1 MAITGRTGASDGATD
16 RATALGLS
24 RERSEIIA
32 RLERL
37 PFTRFHFHAA
47 SILAAGTFFDA
58 FDAVSIASVLTVIF
72 TSLHIGFF
80 NAGVLISAAYVG
92 QFFGAWLFGF
102 LSEAYGRKPAFVGA
116 MLLFGLLS
124 IATAFAW
131 DFRSLAILRAIQG
144 LGLGG
149 EIPVAAALFNE
160 LLRTANRGRV
170 SVTYQVMFQW
180 GAMLTPA
187 TALLCFSL
195 FGQDAGWRVMFLIGG
210 LPAVVALYA
219 WAALPESPRWLVD
232 KSRYREADAILRR
245 IEALPRHEPLPP
257 PILKPQPE
265 PAPTRLAELFEGIYA
280 RRTVVLWMLWFCAFF
295 VTYGNAAWAPT
306 LYVRIGGL
314 TPNAALSL
322 SIVTYAINVTTMYV
336 QALLV
341 DRVGRK
347 PLLVA
352 GFAISAL
359 AALAGALAIYG
370 YSYTGWPILFG
381 VTTAMGVGTAMQT
394 ILAFSY
400 TAELYPTRMRGLGV
414 ATASSMSRLASVL
427 APSLVGAIL
436 AAQMGIDSVFAM
448 FGVIALI
455 GVAAV
460 ATMGIETKNR
470 SLEELSP

>member
-1 MAITGRTGASDGATD
+1 MAIEVRPGANDSLIDGIA
-16 RATALGLS
+16 APGLA

-37 PFTRFHFHAA
+37 PFTRFHFRAA
-47 SILAAGTFFDA
+47 SILAVGTFFDA

-80 NAGVLISAAYVG
+80 NAGVLISAGYVG

-116 MLLFGLLS
+116 MLLFGILS
-124 IATAFAW
+124 IATASAW
-131 DFRSLAILRAIQG
+131 DFRSLAVLRAIQG

-149 EIPVAAALFNE
+149 EIPVATALFNE
-160 LLRTANRGRV
+160 LLRTANRGRI

-180 GAMLTPA
+180 GAMLSPA
-187 TALLCFSL
+187 GALLCFSL
-195 FGQDAGWRVMFLIGG
+195 FGQDAGWRAMFMIGG
-210 LPAVVALYA
+210 LPALVALYA

-232 KSRYREADAILRR
+232 KSRYRQADAILRR
-245 IEALPRHEPLPP
+245 IEALPRREPLPP
-257 PILKPQPE
+257 LEMKPQPA
-265 PAPTRLAELFEGIYA
+265 PARMRVSELFIGIYA
-280 RRTVVLWMLWFCAFF
+280 RRSVVLWILWFCAFF

-322 SIVTYAINVTTMYV
+322 SIVTYAINVTTMYG

-352 GFAISAL
+352 GFAISAV
-359 AALAGALAIYG
+359 AALAGALAMYR

-414 ATASSMSRLASVL
+414 ATASSMSRLASIL

-436 AAQMGIDSVFAM
+436 AARMGIDSVFTM